1 MPRLAD
7 KRVLHQWAKPDALF
21 TRNDL
26 ELTPHFDP
34 DDTTTDVNNNPVIG
48 KWLSDHNHEFMAM
61 KPAR

>member
-34 DDTTTDVNNNPVIG
+34 DDTTTDANNNPVIG
-48 KWLSDHNHEFMAM
+48 KWQ
-61 KPAR
+61 